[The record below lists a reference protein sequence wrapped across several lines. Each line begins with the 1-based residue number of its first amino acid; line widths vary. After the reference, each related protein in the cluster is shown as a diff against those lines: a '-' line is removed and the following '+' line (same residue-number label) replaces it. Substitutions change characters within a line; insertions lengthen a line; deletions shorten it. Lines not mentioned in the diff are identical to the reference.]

1 MDVVDAESHLQT
13 YWGPTPM
20 PLSVAKSL
28 QGRQRGRVK
37 GFIDRRQFV
46 GSAAATALA
55 GPGLRP
61 DRAAAHDAY
70 SSYDGIGQ
78 AQLVRSKQ
86 ATALELVD
94 SAIARIEA
102 ANPKLNAIVWEMFEH
117 ARARAKGELPAS
129 PLSGVPYLIKDLNNV
144 AGERTTWGSR
154 FSADTAALINDPA
167 PQKAIDAGLVIVGK
181 TNTPEF
187 GLLPTTESIRLGP
200 CHNPWNLDCSPGGSS
215 GGAAAA
221 VAAGLVPAAH
231 ASDGGGSIRIPSS
244 CCGVFG
250 LKPSRLRMNLGLEN
264 TVMGGILTE
273 NCVSRTVRDNAMLFS
288 LTEDTGDFAR
298 FKPIGFVAEPAK
310 RRLNIAFTTT
320 SCNGVEPHPDV
331 KAAVE
336 ATAKLCESLG
346 HIVVP
351 AQCPVDG
358 QAFNEA
364 FRVVWLSLPAK
375 LVQLAKSK
383 NLNPENFFE
392 PYTLALADCAM
403 TLPPDAMGKA
413 LTAFT
418 EIEAQVGAFLA
429 NCDAWLTPVL
439 ALPPVRLG
447 ELAPTVDP
455 KTLSERVTHYVVY
468 TQIHNIAGT
477 PAMSAPLGM
486 SQDGLPIGSQ
496 FAAAKGREDLLYALA
511 YELEAA
517 QPWTRRTP
525 QVWMG

>member
-1 MDVVDAESHLQT
+1 VN
-13 YWGPTPM
+13 
-20 PLSVAKSL
+20 
-28 QGRQRGRVK
+28 
-37 GFIDRRQFV
+37 GFIDRRQFF
-46 GSAAATALA
+46 GSAAAAALA
-55 GPGLRP
+55 SAGLRP
-61 DRAAAHDAY
+61 QRAAAHDEF
-70 SSYDGIGQ
+70 SGYDGIGQ

-94 SAIARIEA
+94 AAIARIEA
-102 ANPKLNAIVWEMFEH
+102 ANPKLNAVVWEMFEH
-117 ARARAKGELPAS
+117 ARARAKGALPAS
-129 PLSGVPYLIKDLNNV
+129 PLTGAPYLIKDLNNV
-144 AGERTTWGSR
+144 ADERTTWGSR
-154 FSADTAALINDPA
+154 FSADTPAMVNDPM

-200 CHNPWNLDCSPGGSS
+200 CHNPWNLDYSPGGSS

-250 LKPSRLRMNLGLEN
+250 LKPSRWRMNLGQEN
-264 TVMGGILTE
+264 TMMGGIVAE
-273 NCVSRTVRDNAMLFS
+273 NCVSRTVRDNAILFS
-288 LTEDTGDFAR
+288 LTEDTSDFAR
-298 FKPIGFVAEPAK
+298 FKPIGFVAGPSQ
-310 RRLNIAFTTT
+310 RRLRIAFGTT
-320 SCNGVEPHPDV
+320 GYYGAEPHPEV

-336 ATAKLCESLG
+336 ASAKLCESLG
-346 HIVVP
+346 HTIVP
-351 AQCPVDG
+351 AQNPVDG

-364 FRVVWLSLPAK
+364 FRTVLWSLPAM
-375 LVQLAKSK
+375 LVRQAKRMD
-383 NLNPENFFE
+383 LNPESLFE
-392 PYTLALADCAM
+392 PWTLAAADYAM
-403 TLPPDAMGKA
+403 KLPSDAMGKG

-418 EIEAQVGAFLA
+418 EIEAQVNAFMA
-429 NCDAWLTPVL
+429 SYDAWLTPVL

-447 ELAPTVDP
+447 ELAPTVDF
-455 KTLSERVTHYVVY
+455 KTLAERVTHYLPY
-468 TQIHNIAGT
+468 TAIHNVAGT

-517 QPWTRRTP
+517 QPWATLTP
-525 QVWMG
+525 KVWMG